1 MKKTYVYDFETIG
14 NCFLAIYINIKDT
27 SDMEIFQISDFKN
40 DLVEFVRFNQDLI
53 RNKNY
58 IVSFNGLSFDAQVA
72 KLIIDNKYELLGLD
86 KSVSARKIFSY
97 AQQVI
102 DHRNENG
109 WNLFNVKDLLWNEID
124 LAAINNYNNK
134 QKFASL
140 KWLQFN
146 MDWHN
151 VMDMNCKPSDIL
163 TEEQIEELQVYCIND
178 CLSTRELL
186 TRNVEQIEVRDNLSE
201 HFGLELQNL
210 SEPKLVKAILSDLL
224 SKDLNIPKKEL
235 KKKRTFR
242 SKIHLDEVIL
252 PYIKFQT
259 KPLQDTLIKFKNL
272 ALDAENLKGS
282 FAHKVTYRGL
292 ELSFALG
299 GIHGAKRGI
308 YAEEDDMI
316 IKSFDVKSYYPNL
329 CIRNKWGPA
338 HFDPAIYCN
347 RYEWFYD
354 ERLKYPK
361 SNPLNYLY
369 KIVLNSA
376 YGLSNDK
383 HSFLKDSLLTMQT
396 TVNGQLLLVQ
406 LMEELCESIPGARPI
421 MINTDGGEIIL
432 PKEYVPVYEDIC
444 TKWEKMTN
452 LILEFEDYQKLIIW
466 DVNNY
471 IGIFKPYEIEKEK
484 AKSMY
489 DSSYPKPL
497 MRKRKEKYF
506 HYPVKLKGRF
516 EIDKQLH
523 KNKSNRIKPIA
534 IYNYFVHGKSPEET
548 IKENKNIYDYCA
560 GVRAKGGWK
569 VVQTCIEDGDIFN
582 EDSQK
587 TIRYFISHK
596 GCKLIKRKE
605 EVLTENMYGKN
616 KHGEDVLIKKAGDT
630 LVKEIKVEASGV
642 MEQVAIQI
650 DPNKSFDEYRV
661 NFQYYEKLIRKEIE
675 TVEPLATQTSLF

>member
-1 MKKTYVYDFETIG
+1 MKKTTYCYDYETIG
-14 NCFLAIYINIKDT
+14 NCFLAIYVNIKDT
-27 SDMEIFQISDFKN
+27 SDMEIFEVSDFKN
-40 DLVEFVRFNQDLI
+40 DLVGFVKFNQALI
-53 RNKNY
+53 ENQNY
-58 IVSFNGLSFDAQVA
+58 IVSFNGLGFDAQVA
-72 KLIIDNKYELLGLD
+72 KLIMDNKYELAKLSQGN
-86 KSVSARKIFSY
+86 SAREIFKY
-97 AQQVI
+97 AQRVI
-102 DHRNENG
+102 DHKNENG
-109 WNLFNVKDLLWNEID
+109 WALFNVSELPWNEID
-124 LAAINNYNNK
+124 LAGINNYNNK

-151 VMDMNCKPSDIL
+151 IMDMNCKPEDIL
-163 TEEQIEELQVYCIND
+163 NEQEIEKLKEYCIND

-186 TRNVEQIEVRDNLSE
+186 TRNLEQIEVRENLSK

-210 SEPKLVKAILSDLL
+210 SEPKLVKAIMSDLL

-242 SKIHLDEVIL
+242 KHIHLNDVIL
-252 PYIKFQT
+252 PYIQFKT
-259 KPLQDTLIKFKNL
+259 PPLQQTLSRFKSL
-272 ALDAENLKGS
+272 VLEAENLKGS
-282 FAHKVTYRGL
+282 FAHKVMYRGL

-308 YAEEDDMI
+308 YKEEDGMI

-338 HFDPAIYCN
+338 HFDSQIYCD

-396 TVNGQLLLVQ
+396 TCNGQLLLVQ

-432 PKEYVPVYEDIC
+432 PKEYEDTYMDIC
-444 TKWEKMTN
+444 KKWEEMTN

-471 IGIFKPYEIEKEK
+471 IGIFKPYEIEESK
-484 AKSMY
+484 AKTMY

-497 MRKRKEKYF
+497 FRKRDGKFY
-506 HYPVKLKGRF
+506 HYPIKLKGRF

-523 KNKSNRIKPIA
+523 KNKSYRIKPIA
-534 IYNYFVHGKSPEET
+534 IYNYFVHGKDPKQSLEENT
-548 IKENKNIYDYCA
+548 NIYDYCA
-560 GVRAKGGWK
+560 GIRATKGWK
-569 VVQTCIEDGDIFN
+569 VIQTCIEDGDLFD

-605 EVLTENMYGKN
+605 EIVNGK
-616 KHGEDVLIKKAGDT
+616 LQIKD
-630 LVKEIKVEASGV
+630 IKVEASNV
-642 MEQVAIQI
+642 MEQVAIRI
-650 DPNKSFDEYRV
+650 DPNKKFEDYNV
-661 NFQYYEKLIRKEIE
+661 NFKFYENIIRKEIE
-675 TVEPLATQTSLF
+675 IVEPFTTQTSLF